1 MPPDLGTTNLWLTV
15 IAIAS
20 IVQLLLVIVG
30 GIAAYRIYRQSV
42 RQLVE
47 FQQQELGPMMR
58 RLSVVLDDASD
69 VLGRVKSADDGVR
82 RALDRTSATV
92 QRVAWAAGS
101 RERRR
106 PTSRG
111 SYRMALPLP
120 ARRFCRPSAPL
131 RWSGPPRE
139 RE

>member
-42 RQLVE
+42 RQIVE

-69 VLGRVKSADDGVR
+69 VLERVKSADDGVR

-101 RERRR
+101 RMWPVVGVIRGVRAAIARLAGDRRSR
-106 PTSRG
+106 LETATSSADG
-111 SYRMALPLP
+111 RM
-120 ARRFCRPSAPL
+120 RS
-131 RWSGPPRE
+131 
-139 RE
+139 